1 MKSRLIMIR
10 YIVRHPPF
18 YPWIFSGVSPSVGSA
33 GHLPG
38 SHLSGHPL
46 GGPPVRPAGG
56 HLTSSVHR
64 CPEGHAVMNGPVAG
78 GRPGWARRTLSP
90 TRGKSGLERTVLG
103 KLGSVRPVILLLAS
117 WLVRMMIIHLI
128 LTKWCCNMK
137 NSDISL
143 GKASWFCL
151 DRFFFLRIFFDF

>member
-1 MKSRLIMIR
+1 MKSRIR
-10 YIVRHPPF
+10 LNNDKVHRPASSF
-18 YPWIFSGVSPSVGSA
+18 LSLDLLGVSPSVGSA

-38 SHLSGHPL
+38 LHLSGHHL
-46 GGPPVRPAGG
+46 GGPPVRLAGG

-64 CPEGHAVMNGPVAG
+64 CPKGHAVMNGPVAG

-117 WLVRMMIIHLI
+117 
-128 LTKWCCNMK
+128 
-137 NSDISL
+137 
-143 GKASWFCL
+143 
-151 DRFFFLRIFFDF
+151 

>member
-1 MKSRLIMIR
+1 MIR

-117 WLVRMMIIHLI
+117 WLVI
-128 LTKWCCNMK
+128 LTKRCCNMK

>member
-1 MKSRLIMIR
+1 MIR

-38 SHLSGHPL
+38 LHLSGHHL
-46 GGPPVRPAGG
+46 GGPPVWPAGG

-78 GRPGWARRTLSP
+78 GRPGLGMADTFPNPWKVGIGAYSP
-90 TRGKSGLERTVLG
+90 WKVGIGASGNPSSGFLTR
-103 KLGSVRPVILLLAS
+103 P
-117 WLVRMMIIHLI
+117 
-128 LTKWCCNMK
+128 N
-137 NSDISL
+137 DDYSL
-143 GKASWFCL
+143 NL
-151 DRFFFLRIFFDF
+151 D